1 MPIVF
6 YHLLW
11 TIVFIFLVP
20 IFPLL
25 LLKKRF
31 CERLAFRLPQV
42 SLRQGNIWIHAL
54 SVGEVISALPLVDA
68 IGLKYP
74 DTEIVFTVATSK
86 GMAVAQKK
94 LDGKVRILLTMPVD
108 FWWCIRRIVNYIKP
122 SVFILVETDIWPGL
136 IAHLRRRGLESILV
150 NGRVS
155 PGTYNS
161 YRSVP
166 CLVKKMFEPLEL
178 CLMQS
183 DLDSERLLGVGIA
196 REKIVTVG
204 NIKFDRDWVPMN
216 GEERGKWL
224 TLLGLEAQDPV
235 WVAGSTHP
243 GEDDAVLEVFKKLRF
258 SFDSLRLILAPRR
271 IEQACDI
278 RDKAQ
283 HMGLNAV
290 LKTELSGHK
299 RPYEV
304 LVLNTLG
311 ELRRIYGIGRV
322 SFVGGSLVPMGGHNL
337 LESAGF
343 GCPVLFGPYTH
354 NFFDISE
361 SLLKAGGGWRVKDR
375 DELYEAVKMLLTDE
389 NMRAGMGRLAK
400 EFVEKNGGA
409 LELVMS
415 YIGECM
421 NKSGG
426 LR

>member
-1 MPIVF
+1 MFIVL

-11 TIVFIFLVP
+11 TIVFIFFVP

-25 LLKKRF
+25 LIKKRIA
-31 CERLAFRLPQV
+31 ERLALRLPQIF
-42 SLRQGNIWIHAL
+42 LEQGNIWIHAL

-74 DTEIVFTVATSK
+74 DKEIVFTVTTLK
-86 GMAVAQKK
+86 GMTVAQKK

-108 FWWCIRRIVNYIKP
+108 FWWCIRKIVNYIKP
-122 SVFILVETDIWPGL
+122 SIFILVETDIWPGL
-136 IAHLRRRGLESILV
+136 IDYLRRRGLKSVLV

-155 PGTYNS
+155 PRTYNS
-161 YRSVP
+161 YRSAS
-166 CLVKKMFEPLEL
+166 CLIKKMFEPLEL

-183 DLDSERLLGVGIA
+183 GIDSERLSGVGIG

-216 GEERGKWL
+216 EEERGNWL
-224 TLLGLEAQDPV
+224 TLLNLEDEDPV

-243 GEDDAVLEVFKKLRF
+243 GEEDAVLEVFKKLRI
-258 SFDSLRLILAPRR
+258 SFDSLRLILAPRK

-283 HMGLNAV
+283 GMGLNAV
-290 LKTELSGHK
+290 LKTELLGHK

-311 ELRRIYGIGRV
+311 ELGRIYGIGII

-337 LESAGF
+337 LEAAGF
-343 GCPVLFGPYTH
+343 GCPVVFGPYTH

-361 SLLKAGGGWRVKDR
+361 SLLKSGGGWRVKDR
-375 DELYEAVKMLLTDE
+375 DELYKAINMLLTDE
-389 NMRAGMGRLAK
+389 NMRVRMGRLAK

-409 LELVMS
+409 LDLVMS
-415 YIGECM
+415 YIGNCVK
-421 NKSGG
+421 KSGD